1 MFTKGEIRMKAL
13 KGNTMFKVLLLL
25 LSIGLLFAVMG
36 CTEKADNSVPVTAIT
51 MQSAGAA
58 TTITTHAG
66 TLQLSVTLTPDDAT
80 NKLVTWSVTDGTGSA
95 TINQS
100 GLLTAVTNGIVT
112 VKVVPQSTPTL
123 SAELVVTISNQVT
136 DNSAPL
142 ADAIAAA
149 NNNMDDTMVGT
160 SASAFV
166 PDVQWVIAAD
176 QATYAAAIAA
186 AELVLTQ
193 IPLTNAEVSDA
204 VDDLASATQAFNASK
219 QNGTKVI
226 AVINLGTADD
236 FVILSKTGIATTGT
250 TSVVGNIGVSPVS
263 ASYITG
269 FGLIMDSGTEFATSS
284 LVTGQ
289 VFAADYLIDTPVYL
303 TTAVA
308 DMMTAYTDGAGR
320 TADFTELYTGDLSGK
335 TLASGV
341 YMWSNDVLI
350 NTDLT
355 LDGSSTDIF
364 IFQVAGTLTMAANTQ
379 ITLTGGILPE
389 HIFWVV
395 ADTVAIGSGADFQGV
410 ILSMTNVSMGTGSTI
425 TGMIYAQT
433 SVSLD
438 ATTVTKP

>member
-364 IFQVAGTLTMAANTQ
+364 IFQIAGTLTMAANTQ

-389 HIFWVV
+389 NIFWVV

>member
-13 KGNTMFKVLLLL
+13 KGTTMFKVLLLL

-350 NTDLT
+350 NTDST

-364 IFQVAGTLTMAANTQ
+364 IFQIAGTLTMAANTQ

-389 HIFWVV
+389 NIFWVV

>member
-1 MFTKGEIRMKAL
+1 MKAL

>member
-1 MFTKGEIRMKAL
+1 MKAL

-350 NTDLT
+350 NTDST

-364 IFQVAGTLTMAANTQ
+364 IFQIAGTLTMAANTQ

-389 HIFWVV
+389 NIFWVV